1 MKSTRSFA
9 TTSFAGILLAVMTAP
24 GVAPSLAP
32 IEREVASGY
41 QCALRAY
48 DKALTWSVIAR
59 WWIDPQYSPSV
70 QPPERVEDDVCQLRS
85 AGGRE
90 QEAR

>member
-9 TTSFAGILLAVMTAP
+9 TTSFAGILLALMTAP
-24 GVAPSLAP
+24 GAAPSLAP

-41 QCALRAY
+41 HCAVRAY
-48 DKALTWSVIAR
+48 DKARMWSMIAR
-59 WWIDPQYSPSV
+59 WWIDPEYAPSV
-70 QPPERVEDDVCQLRS
+70 QRPEKSEDVCQVRS

-90 QEAR
+90 RGEAR